1 MIKKMNRKTEFKRL
15 KSTPGMWAIFIIFLL
30 IISGISIFFWS
41 RFFYMLSEDAIPTKV
56 FTVENDVVS
65 IKLPDGWDISESSN
79 NKQITFTTS
88 NGYESLSISKTSET
102 SIASASITYML
113 ELRSM
118 FPDVDASSLAYTET
132 DIDGKKMYITQLM
145 YKNRYYLCGVRE
157 SGNTI
162 IRFVYSASA
171 MTGKISDI
179 DTIITSINFR
189 EGKNFYE

>member
-1 MIKKMNRKTEFKRL
+1 MVKKTEFKRL
-15 KSTPGMWAIFIIFLL
+15 KSTPGMWALFIVFLFV
-30 IISGISIFFWS
+30 ISGISILLWD
-41 RFFYMLSEDAIPTKV
+41 RFFYMLSENSIPTRV

-65 IKLPDGWDISESSN
+65 LKLPDGWDISESSN
-79 NKQITFTTS
+79 QKQITFTS
-88 NGYESLSISKTSET
+88 SSGYESLSISKASET
-102 SIASASITYML
+102 SVASASITYML

-132 DIDGKKMYITQLM
+132 DINGKTMYVTQLM

-157 SGNTI
+157 SGNSI
-162 IRFVYSASA
+162 IRFVYSSSVMA
-171 MTGKISDI
+171 GEISDI